1 MTTPFFSRKFSQEAI
16 VFTITVVLFVA
27 FAVTL
32 DGFADLGNLLSI
44 LQSIAILCTLGVGMA
59 IAVIGRGVDL
69 SLVAAMAM
77 SVAWMVSLVPRLDP

>member
-16 VFTITVVLFVA
+16 DFTITVVLFVA

-77 SVAWMVSLVPRLDP
+77 SLAWMVSLVPRQDP